1 MAAVTHAVGSG
12 ATPSVLGLSTPA
24 IVAEGLIAGTLGA
37 LGATLVFLRRQRGRE
52 AVAREAEQLARRENA
67 ERDMHDQRHNADR
80 AMVVSAINVLPIGV
94 VVMGLGG
101 TEVLRNAEAA
111 AVLGAPDQP
120 DFRTD
125 GEVMAGGTLRRLLER
140 ASGGQRGRE
149 PLEIIGPPR
158 RSFVLAAEPIGEPV
172 NGGYAVVG
180 TVTEV
185 SEQRRADAMRQDFIT
200 NVSHELRTP
209 VGAVAIL
216 AETLSAET
224 DPTIVARLTARLES
238 EAHRLSTMVDDL
250 LALGSVE
257 SGGAGDELVPVPELI
272 DEAIERARASAESRR
287 LSVEVDD
294 VGQGL
299 AVHGDR
305 RQLVSA
311 LHNLL
316 ENALKYSDKPT
327 PVRVCATPRRDET
340 TGATRVAITVTD
352 HGIGIPTRDQERI
365 FERFYRVDRARARD
379 TGGSGLGLAIVRH
392 VTRNHN
398 GEVSVQSIEGEGS
411 TFTLTLPGVN
421 RNAMLL
427 SGAPISLRIGA
438 PSSDVASRASSTLT
452 SPSLVGTNTAKDPDV
467 L

>member
-1 MAAVTHAVGSG
+1 MFATLLAADAVTHTVRVGAPAVL
-12 ATPSVLGLSTPA
+12 ALSIPA
-24 IVAEGLIAGTLGA
+24 IIAEGLVAGA
-37 LGATLVFLRRQRGRE
+37 LGALAATLFHVRRQASRTAIAKEVELLAQRG
-52 AVAREAEQLARRENA
+52 VA
-67 ERDMHDQRHNADR
+67 EREVRDRVLADDR
-80 AMVVSAINVLPIGV
+80 TTIESAVGVLPIGV
-94 VVMGLGG
+94 VVIGAGG
-101 TEVLRNAEAA
+101 TELLCNRVAG
-111 AVLGAPDQP
+111 AVLGAVDQP
-120 DFRTD
+120 DARTD

-149 PLEIIGPPR
+149 PLEIVGPPR
-158 RSFVLAAEPIGEPV
+158 RSFVLAAEPIGEPI
-172 NGGYAVVG
+172 NGMFAVVG
-180 TVTEV
+180 TVTDV

-238 EAHRLSTMVDDL
+238 EAHRLSAMVDDL
-250 LALGSVE
+250 LALGNVE

-272 DEAIERARASAESRR
+272 DEAIERARASAETRR
-287 LSVEVDD
+287 LTIEIDD
-294 VGQGL
+294 VGHGL
-299 AVHGDR
+299 SVHGDR

-316 ENALKYSDKPT
+316 ENALKYSDKPI
-327 PVRVCATPRRDET
+327 PVRVSATPRVEAM
-340 TGATRVAITVTD
+340 TGATRIAITVTD
-352 HGIGIPTRDQERI
+352 HGIGIPTRDQERV

-398 GEVSVQSIEGEGS
+398 GEVSLASTEGEGS
-411 TFTLTLPGVN
+411 TFTLVLPGVARVN
-421 RNAMLL
+421 VSAAQPR
-427 SGAPISLRIGA
+427 
-438 PSSDVASRASSTLT
+438 PSMSSAF
-452 SPSLVGTNTAKDPDV
+452 VGTNSVKDTDV